1 MGTIWGIP
9 LGEYQFM
16 DIIKKFKALSDPTRL
31 RLLNMLSHYELN
43 VNEIVSIVEMIQS
56 GVSRHLKILLEAGLL
71 VSRKDGSY
79 IYYSDSRTEEASDLI
94 QFVVNHLGT
103 DSVFSNDLERAGQ
116 SISLRKNRTK
126 RFFRTVAPQWDRLK
140 KEVLGPLD
148 LTRIIC
154 EQLGPCK
161 TMADLGCGTGE
172 ILSCLVDLDKA
183 KLIGVDASPEMLEQA
198 RIRLPQRAHLEL
210 RLGELE
216 NLPMRNQEVD
226 AAVMS
231 MVLYHVVEP
240 EKSICEVARV
250 LKHRGRFVLADFR
263 HHNQEGIKE
272 VIGGSWMGFKKEQI
286 QEWLAENSLSLEDYT
301 EFKVEKNLVIAL
313 YTAEKR
319 TETQ

>member
-1 MGTIWGIP
+1 
-9 LGEYQFM
+9 M

-79 IYYSDSRTEEASDLI
+79 IYYSDNRTQDASDLI
-94 QFVVNHLGT
+94 QFVARRVET
-103 DSVFSNDLERAGQ
+103 DPVFIRDLERAGQ

-140 KEVLGPLD
+140 KEVLGDLD
-148 LTRIIC
+148 LNGIIV
-154 EQLGPCK
+154 EKLRPYE

-172 ILSCLVDLDKA
+172 ILSCLLDQDKSQ
-183 KLIGVDASPEMLEQA
+183 LIGVDASPEMLEQA
-198 RIRLPQRAHLEL
+198 RIRLPHRAHLEL

-216 NLPMRNQEVD
+216 NLPMRDQEVD

-231 MVLYHVVEP
+231 MVLYHIVEP
-240 EKSICEVARV
+240 EKSIREVARV
-250 LKHRGRFVLADFR
+250 LKEKGRFVLADFR
-263 HHNQEGIKE
+263 RHNHEGIKDL
-272 VIGGSWMGFKKEQI
+272 IGGSWMGFKKEQI
-286 QEWLAENSLSLEDYT
+286 EEWLTDNGLALQDYT
-301 EFKVEKNLVIAL
+301 EFKVEKNLVITL
-313 YTAEKR
+313 YIAEKR
-319 TETQ
+319 NEIQ

>member
-1 MGTIWGIP
+1 
-9 LGEYQFM
+9 M

-43 VNEIVSIVEMIQS
+43 VNEIVSIVQMIQS

-79 IYYSDSRTEEASDLI
+79 IYYSDSRTEDASDLI
-94 QFVVNHLGT
+94 QFVANRVET
-103 DSVFSNDLERAGQ
+103 DPVFVRDLERAGQ

-140 KEVLGPLD
+140 KEVLGTLD
-148 LTRIIC
+148 LNGIIVDA
-154 EQLGPCK
+154 LGSYE

-172 ILSCLVDLDKA
+172 ILSCLLDLDKT

-198 RIRLPQRAHLEL
+198 RIRLPHRAHLEL

-216 NLPMRNQEVD
+216 NLPMRDQEVD

-231 MVLYHVVEP
+231 MVLYHIVEP
-240 EKSICEVARV
+240 EKSIREVARV
-250 LKHRGRFVLADFR
+250 LKEKGRFVLADFHR
-263 HHNQEGIKE
+263 HNQEGIKE
-272 VIGGSWMGFKKEQI
+272 LIGGSWMGFKKEQVD
-286 QEWLAENSLSLEDYT
+286 EWLKDNGLALLDFT
-301 EFKVEKNLVIAL
+301 EFKVEKNLVITL
-313 YTAEKR
+313 YIAEKR
-319 TETQ
+319 NPIQ